1 MKENKL
7 HAVFAPYEERVI
19 ITRPEYLKVLKKF
32 RAMGAPYKDGLD
44 KLVPWILNETGLHL
58 KQDNLSDRVVELVA
72 KILWVEGVNLADW
85 HRMLEFYI
93 AKNKAEKLRKNT
105 TTISDAPREEED
117 NDTPIEEEAETPLGL
132 FTSVSLGDEFVPEI
146 STLYSVTMKGEDT
159 INIYEGLD
167 KKPVGSVRLDPKN
180 KTLTTVGTI
189 PYGLVKFFQSWIA
202 V

>member
-1 MKENKL
+1 MKETKL
-7 HAVFAPYEERVI
+7 SIFYAPYEKHI
-19 ITRPEYLKVLKKF
+19 ITRPEYLKVLKKL
-32 RAMGAPYKDGLD
+32 RAMEAPYKKGL
-44 KLVPWILNETGLHL
+44 T
-58 KQDNLSDRVVELVA
+58 ELVSWVVAQSNLNVTPHIVSDSVANFVA
-72 KILWVEGVNLADW
+72 KVLWVEGVNLADW
-85 HRMLEFYI
+85 HKMLEFYI

-105 TTISDAPREEED
+105 TTISDVPREEED
-117 NDTPIEEEAETPLGL
+117 NDTPIEEEAETALGL

-146 STLYSVTMKGEDT
+146 STIYSVTMKGEDT